1 MKASK
6 EFIKALNRVKGEL
19 RLSDSQIA
27 KQTGL
32 SIVTVN
38 KLLNGNRSVVQ
49 DKTFYTLSNWLFE
62 KI

>member
-6 EFIKALNRVKGEL
+6 EFIKALNRIKGEL

-27 KQTGL
+27 NQTGL
-32 SIVTVN
+32 SVVTVN
-38 KLLNGNRSVVQ
+38 KLLNGNRSIVQ
-49 DKTFYTLSNWLFE
+49 DKTFYALSNWLFE